1 MLDLSAAHPDVLVL
15 VGTQTGNSEIVADAV
30 AEALGGLGFAAHV
43 LDMAEAVPDDLA
55 GYRQLVAVT
64 CTWSNGTFPDN
75 AVDYVDTLEALA
87 PDLSG
92 LAFGVV
98 GLGDRDYDPFYQTAA
113 LRLDALLEGL
123 GARRAAPV
131 CEIDGGPLR
140 THFAQARA
148 WALALAEAFAVA
160 AGV

>member
-30 AEALGGLGFAAHV
+30 AEVLGYLGFAAHV

-113 LRLDALLEGL
+113 LRLDALLAQL

-131 CEIDGGPLR
+131 WEIDGGP
-140 THFAQARA
+140 TAAHIDGAQA
-148 WALALAEAFAVA
+148 WAADCARSFARPD
-160 AGV
+160 